1 MKKKL
6 LCIFSVLA
14 VLLSATPVFGGCIE
28 QPLQQA
34 AFAGSVGTAS
44 VLASADS
51 DDTAV
56 ISDLPTRGKVEG
68 YTYINE
74 YFGIKVEFDENW
86 QFASEEELA
95 SGMDAVTDENARNM
109 IENGAIVNDVM
120 ASTTDYQDGTASQ
133 FLTQMS
139 DFGPLAALMNLD
151 PSAFYEEIID
161 GEEGESIKQQLTAQ
175 GIENVELHIED
186 TMFMGEDTP
195 SIVVTGSINGYDVYE
210 RMIMLVNGRYGM
222 NMISSSIG
230 EDKTADVFLRVSKTA
245 DATASEEGDDS
256 QKIAF
261 SSDWIQN
268 KCQIVDVEDAW
279 ALSDRIDYFVEGE
292 VSEDYKFSDFTFK
305 SSDPS
310 VLGIELD
317 NKNELVI
324 YHPKAAGTAD
334 VTMTYTAP
342 SGDTLSVTET
352 ITVFEKPDSTNGWTI
367 EGSDRVTIPSK
378 GDYEWDC
385 NVTTEKEEEYAD
397 CALYIEDGLGVGCT
411 NWNFNEGYLKSLTLH
426 DFRGNGSGK
435 VSLVLYQ
442 YKDDSNEVYHVA
454 IKEISVFVK

>member
-56 ISDLPTRGKVEG
+56 ISGLPTRGKVEG
-68 YTYINE
+68 YTYTNE
-74 YFGIKVEFDENW
+74 YFGIKVEFDEKW

-120 ASTTDYQDGTASQ
+120 ATNYLNGTQ

-139 DFGPLAALMNLD
+139 DFGPLAAIMNLD
-151 PSAFYEEIID
+151 PSAYYEEIIS
-161 GEEGESIKQQLTAQ
+161 GEQGESIKQQLTAQ
-175 GIENVELHIED
+175 GIENVDFRVED
-186 TMFMGEDTP
+186 TMFMGEKTP
-195 SIVVTGSINGYDVYE
+195 SIVVTGSINGYDIYE

-222 NMISSSIG
+222 NMITTSIG
-230 EDKTADVFLRVSKTA
+230 EDSTADVFLLVSKTA

-279 ALSDRIDYFVEGE
+279 TLSDRIDYFVEGE

-324 YHPKAAGTAD
+324 YHPKTVGTAD
-334 VTMTYTAP
+334 VTMTYTAS
-342 SGDTLSVTET
+342 SGDTLSITET

-378 GDYEWDC
+378 GDYEWECD
-385 NVTTEKEEEYAD
+385 VTSEKAEEYAD

-442 YKDDSNEVYHVA
+442 YKDDSNEVYPVA

>member
-56 ISDLPTRGKVEG
+56 ISGLPTRGKVEG
-68 YTYINE
+68 YTYTNE
-74 YFGIKVEFDENW
+74 YFGIKVEFDEKW

-120 ASTTDYQDGTASQ
+120 ATNYLNGTQ

-139 DFGPLAALMNLD
+139 DFGPLAAIMNLD
-151 PSAFYEEIID
+151 PSAYYEEIIS
-161 GEEGESIKQQLTAQ
+161 GEQGESIKQQLTAQ
-175 GIENVELHIED
+175 GIENVDFRVED
-186 TMFMGEDTP
+186 TMFMGEKTP
-195 SIVVTGSINGYDVYE
+195 SIVVTGSINGYDIYE

-222 NMISSSIG
+222 NMITTSIG
-230 EDKTADVFLRVSKTA
+230 EDSTADVFLLVSKTA

-279 ALSDRIDYFVEGE
+279 TLSDRIDYFVEGE

-324 YHPKAAGTAD
+324 YHPKTAGATA
-334 VTMTYTAP
+334 
-342 SGDTLSVTET
+342 LRQQL
-352 ITVFEKPDSTNGWTI
+352 F
-367 EGSDRVTIPSK
+367 
-378 GDYEWDC
+378 
-385 NVTTEKEEEYAD
+385 
-397 CALYIEDGLGVGCT
+397 
-411 NWNFNEGYLKSLTLH
+411 
-426 DFRGNGSGK
+426 
-435 VSLVLYQ
+435 
-442 YKDDSNEVYHVA
+442 
-454 IKEISVFVK
+454 